1 MPAGGLNWP
10 AEVEAENLSIGDHS
24 CTDSRRKTTTTPANP
39 ASATAICAAALRAS
53 PVPLSPEF
61 NRSRGIVE
69 ELFYRDL
76 GTAGAVSLGAG
87 KTEMIA

>member
-1 MPAGGLNWP
+1 
-10 AEVEAENLSIGDHS
+10 
-24 CTDSRRKTTTTPANP
+24 
-39 ASATAICAAALRAS
+39 
-53 PVPLSPEF
+53 
-61 NRSRGIVE
+61 VE